1 MFGSD
6 KKKVFSE
13 KRKDTERSLISETVS
28 IDGTVNSSGSIDI
41 AGLIK
46 GPVNSH
52 EVVIKDTGS
61 ISGQVE
67 AERVEIYGH
76 LDGKVSAENV
86 VIGST
91 GVVKGDIEFSQNL
104 RTEDGAD
111 IEGYIKKSSNAG
123 KKESKSAG
131 DFLFSK
137 SPEEKKYSVPVH
149 EGKPE
154 VLVKSKKN
162 SKTIE
167 EETIEGDGRICAK
180 TIKRGD
186 CIELGQDK
194 FDETLNE
201 FLAKLKR
208 EQIISVHPVN
218 YAHYDPATQ
227 KYLDDYGAMVIYE
240 R

>member
-6 KKKVFSE
+6 KNKIFSE

-46 GPVNSH
+46 GPVHSQ

-61 ISGQVE
+61 ISGEVE
-67 AERVEIYGH
+67 AEKVEVYGH
-76 LDGKVSAENV
+76 LDGKISAENV

-111 IEGYIKKSSNAG
+111 IEGYIKKTASAG
-123 KKESKSAG
+123 KKESRSAG

-137 SPEEKKYSVPVH
+137 SSEEKKPKKN
-149 EGKPE
+149 GKPSTSANKDSKE
-154 VLVKSKKN
+154 VL
-162 SKTIE
+162 I
-167 EETIEGDGRICAK
+167 
-180 TIKRGD
+180 
-186 CIELGQDK
+186 
-194 FDETLNE
+194 
-201 FLAKLKR
+201 
-208 EQIISVHPVN
+208 
-218 YAHYDPATQ
+218 
-227 KYLDDYGAMVIYE
+227 
-240 R
+240 